1 MCACSTAE
9 ACLSFDIYSIFISTA
24 SHPDVDEEIDYL
36 SSVIAKQQMS
46 EVKQPGLNYL
56 FFKSVWWW
64 LVRLCSGY
72 GGHNS

>member
-1 MCACSTAE
+1 MAE
-9 ACLSFDIYSIFISTA
+9 ACLSFDIFTIWHSIFISTA

-56 FFKSVWWW
+56 F
-64 LVRLCSGY
+64 L
-72 GGHNS
+72 